1 MRIDAPKRRRNS
13 QCGSWDVASA
23 RSCRTFL
30 LLLERGARQV
40 IEFAK
45 GNLLGADVEALV
57 NTVNTVGVMGK
68 GIALQF
74 KQAFPDNF
82 EAYAKAC
89 KAHEVEPGKMFI
101 FETRR
106 LVNPKYIINFPTKRH
121 WKGKSRL
128 EDIEAGLSALIGDV
142 RRLGIKS
149 IAVPPLGC
157 GHGGLRWS
165 DVRLRIEAAFAAIES
180 VRVLVFAPGETP
192 AAKSMPIGTEKPKM
206 TRARALML
214 KLMEQYAEPGY
225 PLTSLELQK
234 LAYFL
239 QAAGEPLRLRFKA
252 HHYGPYADN
261 LNFVLQRLEGHFIRG
276 YGDGSRKP
284 DTELQLEP
292 DVIETAATFLA
303 GDPTASERLAEVARI
318 IGGFET
324 PYGME
329 LLATVHWVATHHELA
344 PTEDSAVQAVHSWS
358 AKKKEMFADKHIR
371 TAWRHLAEA
380 GALRL
385 RGD

>member
-1 MRIDAPKRRRNS
+1 M
-13 QCGSWDVASA
+13 
-23 RSCRTFL
+23 
-30 LLLERGARQV
+30 LE
-40 IEFAK
+40 FTK
-45 GNLLGADVEALV
+45 GNLLEADVQALV

-74 KQAFPDNF
+74 KQAYPENY

-89 KAHEVEPGKMFI
+89 KAGEVEPGKMFI
-101 FETRR
+101 FETGR
-106 LVNPKYIINFPTKRH
+106 LVNPRYIINFPTKRQ
-121 WKGKSRL
+121 WQSNSRL
-128 EDIEAGLSALIGDV
+128 ADIESGLSALVEDL

-157 GHGGLRWS
+157 GYGGLRWS
-165 DVRLRIEAAFAAIES
+165 DVRPRIEAAFEALEE
-180 VRVLVFAPGETP
+180 VQVLIFEPGRTP
-192 AAKSMPIGTEKPKM
+192 AATSMPIGTEKPKM
-206 TRARALML
+206 TRARALLL

-225 PLTSLELQK
+225 PLTALELQK

-261 LNFVLQRLEGHFIRG
+261 LNFLLQRLEGHFIRG

-292 DVIETAATFLA
+292 TAVETASRFLTSDATA
-303 GDPTASERLAEVARI
+303 NGRLADVARI

-329 LLATVHWVATHHELA
+329 LLATVHWVATHDEA
-344 PTEDSAVQAVHSWS
+344 TPTEDRAVQAVHRWS
-358 AKKKEMFADKHIR
+358 AKKKDKFADKHIR
-371 TAWRHLAEA
+371 TAWRHLSEA
-380 GALRL
+380 GALEL
-385 RGD
+385 RVD